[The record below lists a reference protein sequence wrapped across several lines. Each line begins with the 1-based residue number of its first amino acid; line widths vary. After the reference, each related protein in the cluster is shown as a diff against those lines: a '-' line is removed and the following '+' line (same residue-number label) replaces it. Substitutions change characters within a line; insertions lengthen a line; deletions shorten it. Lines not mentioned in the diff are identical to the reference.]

1 MIEQVEPKIVIY
13 PFGDASY
20 TSALFYGADVRKSL
34 RRLQAGSVQCVVTS
48 PPYWGLRQYLPAG
61 SVVMR
66 EDLTDAEK
74 VYVEGEL
81 RKAGVL

>member
-1 MIEQVEPKIVIY
+1 MVEPKVVIY
-13 PFGDASY
+13 PFGDQTY
-20 TSALFYGADVRKSL
+20 TSTLYYGADVRASL
-34 RRLQAGSVQCVVTS
+34 RGMVAGSVQCVVTS

-61 SVVMR
+61 SVMMR
-66 EDLTDAEK
+66 EDLTDAER